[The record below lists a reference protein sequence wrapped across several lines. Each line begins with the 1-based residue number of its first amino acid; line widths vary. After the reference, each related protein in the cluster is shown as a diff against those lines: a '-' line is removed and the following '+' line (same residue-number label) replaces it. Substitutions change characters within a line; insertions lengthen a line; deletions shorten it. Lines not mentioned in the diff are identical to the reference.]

1 MGEQISPNSYLFVIQ
16 VADSGRGA
24 VVVER
29 SVKTPIAQP
38 QLLNSHSEGSL
49 LRPMNTS
56 AEGAAALVRPWNPE
70 LADFMAAMEQIEA
83 DYARRSPA

>member
-1 MGEQISPNSYLFVIQ
+1 M
-16 VADSGRGA
+16 ADSWKGT

-38 QLLNSHSEGSL
+38 ELLNRHSDVSP
-49 LRPMNTS
+49 LRRMNTS
-56 AEGAAALVRPWNPE
+56 AQGAAALVRPWNPE

-83 DYARRSPA
+83 DYARRCTT

>member
-1 MGEQISPNSYLFVIQ
+1 
-16 VADSGRGA
+16 
-24 VVVER
+24 
-29 SVKTPIAQP
+29 
-38 QLLNSHSEGSL
+38 
-49 LRPMNTS
+49 MNTS